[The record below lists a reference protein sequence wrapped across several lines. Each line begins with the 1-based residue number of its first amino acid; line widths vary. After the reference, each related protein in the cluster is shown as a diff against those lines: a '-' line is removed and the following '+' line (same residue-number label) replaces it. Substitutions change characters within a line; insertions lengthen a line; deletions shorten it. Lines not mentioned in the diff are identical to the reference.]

1 MKILMALTAH
11 GTLGNTGGKT
21 GFWLEEF
28 AALYHVFRDAGVELM
43 LASPEGGQPPIDLPE
58 SRHQQWHASSQTL
71 QHRKTLRTL

>member
-21 GFWLEEF
+21 GFLLEEF

-43 LASPEGGQPPIDLPE
+43 LTSPEGG
-58 SRHQQWHASSQTL
+58 
-71 QHRKTLRTL
+71 